1 MTITIE
7 NYKRSTTPAYGDHV
21 IFSLNGKKLDYQVCS
36 SHLSSCTSGIPNDG
50 IFDELHLNKVVFC
63 ERAYGYSQYGDGI
76 FPQCKNEDYSALKRV
91 IDALFH
97 KIEETFSEQVITID
111 NYKSIPCIKL
121 GDKITFDVNGEII
134 DYKVQNCFL
143 EEALY
148 RNSLI
153 FTKLGLDKK
162 FFCTNAYGYEA
173 AGGSFP
179 ESKSYDLEAL
189 HRVVNALF
197 DHIRGNGTK
206 HVPTDIGLKAK
217 SDLTKLKVESIKA
230 PSLTTTFKIIL

>member
-7 NYKRSTTPAYGDHV
+7 NYRKLAAPSYGDHV
-21 IFSLNGKKLDYQVCS
+21 IFLLNGKKFEYQVCS
-36 SHLSSCTSGIPNDG
+36 SHLSSITSGIPNDG
-50 IFDELHLNKVVFC
+50 IFNELHLDKVKFC
-63 ERAYGYSQYGDGI
+63 ESAYGYSQYGEGI
-76 FPQCKNEDYSALKRV
+76 FPQCKSDDYDALKYV
-91 IDALFH
+91 IRALFRE
-97 KIEETFSEQVITID
+97 IERVSPEQVITVD
-111 NYKSIPCIKL
+111 NYKSISYIKV
-121 GDKITFDVNGEII
+121 GDKITFDVDGEII
-134 DYKVQNCFL
+134 NYKIQSCFL
-143 EEALY
+143 EEVSY
-148 RNSLI
+148 NNSII

-197 DHIRGNGTK
+197 DHIRGVTC
-206 HVPTDIGLKAK
+206 VSIDVESQTK
-217 SDLTKLKVESIKA
+217 SDLTKLKVESIKT